1 MNLWGKYQII
11 PGAMFKIVH
20 VGLVQQQGLVC
31 DRGLHECHE

>member
-11 PGAMFKIVH
+11 PGAMFKI